1 MGGHRALGVG
11 MRFPIL
17 LVLLVLGTVAG
28 RAAAPALDYF
38 LPAGDHDPR
47 VPTPAAFFGHEIGK
61 WHLRA
66 DQVNAY
72 LRAVAAAVP
81 ERVQVEAIGRSH
93 ARHELLL
100 VVISSEANLARREEW
115 RERHLA
121 ELAPSRTPPPARPG
135 APVIVNLGYGVHGNE
150 PSAVNAVPLVVYH
163 FAASLDS
170 TVAAQRD
177 AAILLIEPI
186 RNPDGHDR
194 AAQWFN
200 GNRSIHAPSADPAD
214 REHNEGWPGGR
225 FNHYWFDPNRDWLP
239 LIHPEAQA
247 RAEVFHRWRPHVA
260 GDFHEMGTNTTYFF
274 QPGVP
279 TRNNPSSPA
288 GVFRLTAALAEFH
301 RAALEEAGEL
311 FFTQERFDDFY
322 PGKGSTYPDLHGSV
336 GILFEQ
342 ASARGH
348 AQESENGVVTLAR
361 ATRNQVL
368 TSLSTVAGV
377 VAHREELL
385 AQHRGFT
392 RDALAAAQA
401 APVQAYVL
409 GDDGDPARAAELLR
423 VLAAHRVRVHGLAA
437 PLEAEGQ
444 RFEPG
449 RAWVVPVAQPQYR
462 LVTEIFTRRTTFED
476 SIFYDVSA
484 WSLPL
489 AWNLPQV
496 ALARVPAMTPAPV
509 EPPAPAGRLVGG
521 TSRYAYVL
529 DWADYHAP
537 RALHRFQR
545 AGLLVKGLTGRPV
558 TVEAADGSMGTFGPG
573 AILIPVVLQPAR
585 AAEIE
590 ALVRQAVA
598 EDAVTIYAV
607 DRGLARAGVDLG
619 SSSWVVLPRPE
630 VALITGPGVD
640 ARDIGAAW
648 HLLDQRV
655 HLTPTL
661 LEHADLPRRDLGRYQ
676 VIVMAEGRYG
686 ALSDAVVA
694 KLQAWTRA
702 GGTLV
707 LMGRAVEWAV
717 EKKLAPLTL
726 AGRPVREGPVERQA
740 YGEAADREALQT
752 IAGAIVEARLDL
764 THPLAY
770 GFARETLPLLRK
782 NTLFLEPAASPYATP
797 AVYAAEPLL
806 AGYISGENQARLA
819 GSAAAVALPQGAGLV
834 VALPDDPNFRG
845 FWFGGNRL
853 FLNAVFFGGAVRDWG
868 AGEDEGAQD

>member
-1 MGGHRALGVG
+1 
-11 MRFPIL
+11 MRFPTFL
-17 LVLLVLGTVAG
+17 LLCGLLTLGVKAET
-28 RAAAPALDYF
+28 PSLSYY

-47 VPTPAAFFGHEIGK
+47 VPTPAAFFGHEVGE

-72 LRAVAAAVP
+72 LRAVATAVP
-81 ERVQVEAIGRSH
+81 ERVHLEVIGRSH

-100 VVISSEANLARREEW
+100 VVISSEDNLKRREEW
-115 RERHLA
+115 RTRHLA
-121 ELAPSRTPPPARPG
+121 ELEPAPTQATARPG
-135 APVIVNLGYGVHGNE
+135 APVIVSLGYGVHGNE

-163 FAASLDS
+163 FAASLDPA
-170 TVAAQRD
+170 VVAQREG
-177 AAILLIEPI
+177 AILLIEPI

-200 GNRSIHAPSADPAD
+200 DNRSITRPSADPAD

-225 FNHYWFDPNRDWLP
+225 FNHYGFDPNRDWLP
-239 LIHPEAQA
+239 LVHPEARA
-247 RAEVFHRWRPHVA
+247 RAAVFHRWRPHVA

-288 GVFRLTAALAEFH
+288 EVFRLTAALAEFH

-311 FFTQERFDDFY
+311 FFTKERFDDFY

-348 AQESENGVVTLAR
+348 AQESDHGVVTLAR

-377 VAHREELL
+377 VAHRGEFL
-385 AQHRGFT
+385 AHHRGFT
-392 RDALAAAQA
+392 RTALAEAAES
-401 APVQAYVL
+401 PVQAYVF
-409 GDDGDPARAAELLR
+409 GDDGDPARVAELLR
-423 VLAAHRVRVHGLAA
+423 VLADHHVRVHGVSETV
-437 PLEAEGQ
+437 EAEGH

-462 LVTEIFTRRTTFED
+462 LVTEIFTRRTAFED

-489 AWNLPQV
+489 AWNLPV
-496 ALARVPAMTPAPV
+496 AALSHAPAMAPAPV
-509 EPPAPAGRLVGG
+509 EPMTPAGKLVGG
-521 TSRYAYVL
+521 SSRYAYVL
-529 DWADYHAP
+529 DWSGYFAP

-545 AGLLVKGLTGRPV
+545 AGLKVKGLTGRSV
-558 TVEAADGSMGTFGPG
+558 TLMAADGTSGTVAPG
-573 AILIPVVLQPAR
+573 AILIPVALQPER
-585 AAEIE
+585 AAEID
-590 ALVRQAVA
+590 ARVRQAVA

-607 DRGLARAGVDLG
+607 DRGLAQAGVDLG
-619 SSSWVVLPRPE
+619 SPSWVSLPRPE
-630 VALITGPGVD
+630 VALITGSGVD

-661 LEHADLPRRDLGRYQ
+661 LEHTDLGRRDLGRYR

-686 ALSDAVVA
+686 VLSDAVVS

-707 LMGRAVEWAV
+707 LMGRAVEWAA

-726 AGRPVREGPVERQA
+726 TAKPERQGPVERQP
-740 YGEAADREALQT
+740 YGQAADRAALSA
-752 IAGAIVEARLDL
+752 IAGAIVEARLDR

-770 GFARETLPLLRK
+770 GYHREALPLLRK
-782 NTLFLEPAASPYATP
+782 NTLFLEPATSPYATP
-797 AVYAAEPLL
+797 AVYTPEPLL
-806 AGYISGENQARLA
+806 AGYMSAENQTKLA
-819 GSAAAVALPQGAGLV
+819 GSAAVLALPVGSGLV

-845 FWFGGNRL
+845 FWYGGNRL
-853 FLNAVFFGGAVRDWG
+853 FLNAIFYGGAVRGW
-868 AGEDEGAQD
+868 GEDEDDAAQD